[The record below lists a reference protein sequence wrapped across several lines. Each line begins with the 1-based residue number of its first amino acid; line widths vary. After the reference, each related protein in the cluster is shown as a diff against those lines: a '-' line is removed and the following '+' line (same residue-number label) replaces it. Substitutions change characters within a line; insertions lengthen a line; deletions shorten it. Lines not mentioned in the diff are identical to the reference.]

1 MNYEATIEFLFE
13 QLPMYQRSGK
23 AAYKA
28 NLDNTH
34 ALDSFLGHPHRN
46 FRSVHVAGTNGKGS
60 VSHMLA
66 SVLTAAGF
74 KTGLYTSP
82 HLLDFRERIMI
93 DGEMIGKE
101 EVVDFTERICETLET
116 IQPSFFEMT
125 VAMAFDHF
133 ARSKVDIAVIETG
146 MGGRLDST
154 NIIAPILSIITNISL
169 DHTEFLGGTIE
180 LIAAE
185 KGGIIKEEV
194 PLVVGENTASVIRVL
209 SDMAAK
215 KKAPFTEAS
224 TLRSFSFQTQTPDQE
239 HTIFH
244 YKNLQTD
251 RSEDVKTDLG
261 GHYQKENINT
271 VLAAIDNLRAS
282 DLDIPPKAIERG
294 LSAVKTNTSLR
305 GRWEILGA
313 NPRIICDTAHNTA
326 GVSAVSEHLRNIQHR
341 HLHIVWG
348 MVGDKPAGEL
358 LGLMPAEATW
368 YFTQPSIPRAMNVED
383 LRNRAEAAGLHG
395 KAFPTVLQA
404 FEAAKREAGMEDTVF
419 IGGSTFVV
427 ADLLAS
433 LEI

>member
-1 MNYEATIEFLFE
+1 MNYEATIKFLYE

-34 ALDSFLGHPHRN
+34 ALDKFLGHPHRN
-46 FRSVHVAGTNGKGS
+46 FRTVHVAGTNGKGS

-93 DGEMIGKE
+93 DGKMITRE
-101 EVVDFTERICETLET
+101 EVVDFTKRIGETLET

-133 ARSKVDIAVIETG
+133 AKSEVDIAVVETG

-154 NIIAPILSIITNISL
+154 NIVTPILSIITNISL
-169 DHTEFLGGTIE
+169 DHTEFLGDTIE

-185 KGGIIKEEV
+185 KGGIIKDEV
-194 PLVVGENTASVIRVL
+194 PLVVGKNNESVTRVL
-209 SDMAAK
+209 SGMAAK
-215 KKAPFTEAS
+215 KNAPLTEAAKKR
-224 TLRSFSFQTQTPDQE
+224 TFSFRTQTPDQE
-239 HTIFH
+239 HSIFH
-244 YKNLQTD
+244 FKNLQSG
-251 RSEDVKTDLG
+251 RSESVKTDLG
-261 GHYQKENINT
+261 GQYQKENINT
-271 VLAAIDNLRAS
+271 VLAALENLRNS
-282 DLDIPPKAIERG
+282 GMEIPDAALAAG
-294 LSAVKTNTSLR
+294 LAAVKKNTSLR

-313 NPRIICDTAHNTA
+313 NPRIICDTAHNHA
-326 GVSAVSEHLRNIQHR
+326 GVGAVSEHLRNIQHK

-358 LGLMPAEATW
+358 LGLMPAAANW
-368 YFTQPSIPRAMNVED
+368 YFTQPSIPRAMNVDTLWEH
-383 LRNRAEAAGLHG
+383 AISAGLDG
-395 KAFPTVLQA
+395 TSYPTVGQA
-404 FEAAKREAGMEDTVF
+404 FEAARAGAEAEDTIF

-427 ADLLAS
+427 ADLLTGFKK
-433 LEI
+433 